1 MKKVLIAV
9 FVLLVSVAFVS
20 GAYAQDKPA
29 AEKPKA
35 AAEKPAAEKAEKPA
49 AEKPEAEKA
58 EKPAEKPKPKLPSG
72 FIGKVAALDNMAQT
86 LTVKSA
92 KESVTF
98 STATPKLKG
107 YKSIEEMKTG
117 DTVAVKY
124 TKTGIMITKI
134 AGAKPEKAKK
144 EKPAAKKSKKF
155 GDVDAN
161 KDGKITIE
169 ELTVVFIN
177 ITPEQF
183 KALDKNAD
191 GALDKDEY
199 KAVK

>member
-9 FVLLVSVAFVS
+9 FVLLVSVACVS
-20 GAYAQDKPA
+20 GTYAQDKPA

-35 AAEKPAAEKAEKPA
+35 AAEKPAMEKAEKPA
-49 AEKPEAEKA
+49 AEKPEA

-72 FIGKVAALDNMAQT
+72 FIGKVQNVDNTAQI
-86 LTVKSA
+86 LTVKNA

-124 TKTGIMITKI
+124 TKDGIMITKI

-144 EKPAAKKSKKF
+144 EKPAAMKSKKF
-155 GDVDAN
+155 DDVDAN

-169 ELTVVFIN
+169 ELTVVFVN

-183 KALDKNAD
+183 KALDKNTD
-191 GALDKDEY
+191 GALDKGEY